1 MLNNKK
7 KGLGKG
13 MGSLIDGYSIEGIFS
28 NKVDSTNKTTHESN
42 LILHVSINQIKINK
56 DQPRKYFNENALKE
70 LAQSIKEQGILQP
83 ILVEEVEN
91 NMFSIIA
98 GERRFRAAK
107 LAGLERIP
115 VIVKKF
121 THESRLEIALIE
133 NIQREDLNP
142 IEEASAYSYLIQE
155 TGITQEELAAKIG
168 KSRSAISNS
177 MRLLQLPKV
186 MQEGLI
192 NGEYSPGHARALL
205 SLVNPA
211 DRILLMEKLTKDN
224 VSVREAEKIAKEL
237 NKGHR
242 DIISDKKPKK
252 EKTNSIDLEIVEIQ
266 DKFIQAVGNK
276 VEIKGDLNKGKIV
289 LSYNNENE
297 LEDLFQKL
305 SNGRDLFEI

>member
-28 NKVDSTNKTTHESN
+28 NKVDSTTKTTHESN
-42 LILHVSINQIKINK
+42 LILHVSIKQIKINK

-83 ILVEEVEN
+83 ILVEEVDN

-142 IEEASAYSYLIQE
+142 IEEASAYSFLIQE
-155 TGITQEELAAKIG
+155 TGITQEELATKIG

-186 MQEGLI
+186 MQDGLI

-242 DIISDKKPKK
+242 DVLSDKKTKK
-252 EKTNSIDLEIVEIQ
+252 EKVNPIDSEIVEIQ

-289 LSYNNENE
+289 LSYNNEKE
-297 LEDLFQKL
+297 LENLFQKL